1 MKYVLIGKIVNT
13 HGLKGEV
20 RILSSFKYKDRI
32 FKKGM
37 KVYIGKDKVCEE
49 INSYR
54 YHKIFDMI
62 TMNGYNDINQILKYK
77 GEYIFV
83 NKEDI
88 KLEDNEYLYS
98 DSCIVEEVNFNCDLR
113 PSECTAKF
121 RYRQKDNEVKIEY
134 LDNGELLVRY
144 NNVKSVTPG
153 QACVF
158 YVGDKC
164 IGGGIIK
171 EVRKNEEK
179 LWYLL

>member
-20 RILSSFKYKDRI
+20 RILSDFKYKDRI

-62 TMNGYNDINQILKYK
+62 TMCGYNDINQILKYK

-83 NKEDI
+83 NKEDV
-88 KLEDNEYLYS
+88 KLEENEYLDEDIIGLNVYVDDKLLGRVKRIEKHS
-98 DSCIVEEVNFNCDLR
+98 VNEILVIKNDEKNYLVPYNFDIILSIDLEKKEMKVKNIVGLFD
-113 PSECTAKF
+113 
-121 RYRQKDNEVKIEY
+121 
-134 LDNGELLVRY
+134 
-144 NNVKSVTPG
+144 
-153 QACVF
+153 
-158 YVGDKC
+158 
-164 IGGGIIK
+164 
-171 EVRKNEEK
+171 
-179 LWYLL
+179 